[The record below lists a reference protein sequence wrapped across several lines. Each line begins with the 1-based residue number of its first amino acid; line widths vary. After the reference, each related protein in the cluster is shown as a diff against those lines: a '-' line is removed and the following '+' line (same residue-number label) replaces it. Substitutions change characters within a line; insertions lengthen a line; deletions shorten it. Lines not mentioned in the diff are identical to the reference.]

1 MSSLLP
7 RTIGGAIYHGL
18 TLTKGAGEQS
28 FGRRAAR
35 PSPRATALLAW
46 CLCGASLT
54 LTALGLFLL
63 AVSKSPVGVPVY
75 AGAPVYDYWLEN
87 TVIAISFSTV
97 GAIITPRLPPR
108 NPIGW
113 IFCSIGVIGGV
124 RLFVSEYAI
133 VTLLAEPSSL
143 PAMLPGGEVLAWIS
157 SWLWISHIGLFVLLA
172 LLFPDGRLPSS
183 RWRPFGWLVGV
194 VIVTGTVSVALWP
207 ETAAG
212 FDPVNHPLGI
222 EIATDTVNP
231 VETIVYALGLVAATS
246 MLVRLRR
253 STGVERQ
260 QLKWFAYAVAVLA
273 TSAILAYVVSE
284 SVGVVWLGWVSS
296 MLVIASVVG
305 LPVAVG
311 IAILR
316 YRLYNIDLLLNRTLV
331 YGALTAVLAAV
342 YFGSIVLFQVL
353 FRAFTGQESQ
363 LAVVASTLAIAALF
377 TPLRRRIQ
385 SFIDRRF
392 YRRKYDAR
400 KTLEAFSA
408 QLRTETDLDAL
419 SGDLIRVIKET
430 MQPISVSLWL
440 EAPERSRENR
450 EKTTTAIEAPEF
462 EVAPDD
468 PILTYLANVSGV
480 VELEKLD
487 LDSPALG
494 AMKAAGI
501 ELVVPLVSQ
510 GELIGLLNLGSRLSQ
525 QEYSADDRKLLSDL
539 STQTAPAV
547 RVARLVRQ
555 QQEAETRYRTLVEQT
570 PAITYVQEPVESSNP
585 KAVTYI
591 SPQYETILGYH
602 PGSQMMDEEHW
613 LKTVHPEDLER
624 VLAEEA
630 RTDRT
635 GEPFRMEYR
644 IIAGDGRVVWVRDEA
659 TLVRDEEGQPLYWL
673 GVQYDVTEQKRE
685 AQERERIE
693 QELRIARLIQQTL
706 LPKTLPELTMYDI
719 GAYYQP
725 AREVGGD
732 FYDLFELEDGRLG
745 LVVGDVTD
753 KGIPAALVMAT
764 TRTILRVLAQRL
776 FPPSEVLRR
785 SNEALV
791 ADIPPNMF
799 ITCLYA
805 ILDTES
811 GRLVY
816 ANAGHDPPY
825 LRQGG
830 GNVEQL
836 MARGMPLG
844 LMPGMEYEEKEITL
858 KKGECV
864 LFYSDGLVEAHDPH
878 REMFGFPRLQDLVGT
893 RRLGRA
899 SLIDFLLS
907 ELTRFTGE
915 DWEQEDDITLVTL
928 ARSEER

>member
-1 MSSLLP
+1 MKTS
-7 RTIGGAIYHGL
+7 
-18 TLTKGAGEQS
+18 AGEES
-28 FGRRAAR
+28 FERGAAR
-35 PSPRATALLAW
+35 LSPRATALLAR
-46 CLCGASLT
+46 CLCAVTLT

-63 AVSKSPVGVPVY
+63 VVSQSPVGVPVY
-75 AGAPVYDYWLEN
+75 AGAPVFDYWLEN
-87 TVIAISFSTV
+87 TIIAISFSTV
-97 GAIITPRLPPR
+97 GAIITPRLPPK

-113 IFCSIGVIGGV
+113 IFCSIGLIAGM

-133 VTLLAEPSSL
+133 VTLLAEPRSV
-143 PAMLPGGEVLAWIS
+143 PAILPGGEVLAWIS
-157 SWLWISHIGLFVLLA
+157 SWLWVLHIGLFVFLA

-183 RWRPFGWLVGV
+183 RWRPFAWLVGV

-212 FDPVNHPLGI
+212 FDLVNHPLGI
-222 EIATDTVNP
+222 EVATDTMNP
-231 VETIVYALGLVAATS
+231 VETILYALGLVAAAS
-246 MLVRLRR
+246 PLVRLRR
-253 STGVERQ
+253 SMGVERQ

-284 SVGVVWLGWVSS
+284 SVRVVWLGWASF

-342 YFGSIVLFQVL
+342 YFGSIVLFQAL

-363 LAVVASTLAIAALF
+363 VAVVVSTLAIAALF
-377 TPLRRRIQ
+377 TPLRLRIQ

-408 QLRTETDLDAL
+408 KLRIETDLDAL
-419 SGDLIRVIKET
+419 SSELIDVIRET
-430 MQPISVSLWL
+430 MQPTRVSLWL
-440 EAPERSRENR
+440 KAPERDREAA
-450 EKTTTAIEAPEF
+450 KKATTAIEAPEI
-462 EVAPDD
+462 EIAPDD
-468 PILTYLANVSGV
+468 LILAYLATVSGV
-480 VELEKLD
+480 VEVELLD
-487 LDSPALG
+487 LDSQALR
-494 AMKAAGI
+494 AMKSADI

-510 GELIGLLNLGSRLSQ
+510 GELIGLLSLGPRLSQ

-570 PAITYVQEPVESSNP
+570 PAITYVQEPLESSNP
-585 KAVTYI
+585 KAVTYV
-591 SPQYETILGYH
+591 SPQYETILGY
-602 PGSQMMDEEHW
+602 PPESKIIDEEHW
-613 LKTVHPEDLER
+613 NRIVHPEDRER

-630 RTDRT
+630 RTDQT
-635 GEPFRMEYR
+635 GEPFNVEYR
-644 IIAGDGRVVWVRDEA
+644 VIAGDGRVVWVRDEA

-706 LPKTLPELTMYDI
+706 LPKTLPKLSGYDI
-719 GAYYQP
+719 AAYYQP

-732 FYDLFELEDGRLG
+732 FYDTFELEDGRLG

-764 TRTILRVLAQRL
+764 TRTMLRVSAQRL
-776 FPPSEVLRR
+776 FPPGEVLKRA
-785 SNEALV
+785 NEELV

-805 ILDTES
+805 ILDPES
-811 GRLVY
+811 GRLIY

-825 LRQGG
+825 LRHHGSG
-830 GNVEQL
+830 VEEL
-836 MARGMPLG
+836 RARGMPLG

-858 KKGECV
+858 KRGESV

-878 REMFGFPRLQDLVGT
+878 HEMFGFPRLQRLVGT
-893 RRLGRA
+893 HRSGES

-907 ELTRFTGE
+907 ELINFTGG

-928 ARSEER
+928 ERSEER